1 MNKIFIS
8 GSISIKNINGPIV
21 SCLENIVQKGHEIFI
36 GDADG
41 VDKAVQTFLSG
52 RDYKNVV
59 VYCSGEFCRNNIGKW
74 KEEHVFVPPKAKGR
88 RFYMLKDD
96 QMAIDADYGFL
107 IWDGKSA
114 GTINNLSNLIRLGK
128 KGKVYLIPSHNFF
141 AIKDKHS
148 FEELLIKCNPD
159 DINKIDKKIGF
170 RNKLGEQDVP
180 LQQQL
185 GFEMPQEKVLIDN
198 SETVDQYA
206 TTVKENAS
214 DSYGY
219 SKERRSI
226 IDFLRNNF
234 LKDLR
239 KMVEMG
245 MDYYAFNL
253 ICSGLELLGSFFDQK
268 QLSEGGM
275 SKARIDNAI
284 DNLFSK
290 EYSATNIKHAIT
302 QQIRNSLLHQ
312 FKPTG
317 NIALTSETNS
327 HCPRKYHLK
336 KPYDLIDN
344 RIIVVIETFIDDF
357 ENAIDKL
364 INEKNGK
371 LKSSIN
377 ASRFQYEF
385 LCIDTVNI
393 ENNEITLSADVPYTE
408 IESKSL

>member
-1 MNKIFIS
+1 
-8 GSISIKNINGPIV
+8 
-21 SCLENIVQKGHEIFI
+21 LENIVQKGHEILI

-41 VDKAVQTFLSG
+41 VDKAVQTILFC

-59 VYCSGEFCRNNIGKW
+59 VYCSGESCRNNIGKW
-74 KEEHVFVPPKAKGR
+74 KEEHVFVPSKTKGR
-88 RFYMLKDD
+88 NFYMLKDD

-128 KGKVYLIPSHNFF
+128 MGLVYFIPSQNFF
-141 AIKDKHS
+141 TIKDKHS
-148 FEELLIKCNPD
+148 FKELLTKCNLD

-170 RNKLGEQDVP
+170 RNKLGEQDTP

-185 GFEMPQEKVLIDN
+185 GFEMPQENVPFDN

-206 TTVKENAS
+206 TSVKENTS
-214 DSYGY
+214 DSYGCP
-219 SKERRSI
+219 KERRSI
-226 IDFLRNNF
+226 IDFLRENL

-239 KMVEMG
+239 RMVEMG

-253 ICSGLELLGSFFDQK
+253 LCSGLELLGSFFDQK
-268 QLSEGGM
+268 QLSEGDL
-275 SKARIDNAI
+275 SKDRIDNAI
-284 DNLFSK
+284 DKLFPK
-290 EYSATNIKHAIT
+290 EYTLLSIRLAIT

-312 FKPTG
+312 FRPTG

-327 HCPRKYHLK
+327 HCSRKYHLK
-336 KPYDLIDN
+336 KTDDSIDD
-344 RIIVVIETFIDDF
+344 RVILVIESFIDDF

-364 INEKNGK
+364 ISEKNEK

-377 ASRFQYEF
+377 VSRFQSDF
-385 LCIDTVNI
+385 LLMETVKV
-393 ENNEITLSADVPYTE
+393 ENDDIVLSVGNSIVE
-408 IESKSL
+408 LK